1 MDNENPRPG
10 LWAGIRDEIRARRA
24 ERASRE
30 ALERD
35 LGGCRTPAERSE
47 LDAILG
53 RYDEDEVADIRRIID
68 RRRVA

>member
-1 MDNENPRPG
+1 MHNENRRSR

-24 ERASRE
+24 ERASHE

-35 LGGCRTPAERSE
+35 LASYTTPADRNE

-53 RYDEDEVADIRRIID
+53 RYDEEEVAHIRRIID

>member
-1 MDNENPRPG
+1 MDNENCRSG
-10 LWAGIRDEIRARRA
+10 LWPRIRDEVRARRA

-35 LGGCRTPAERSE
+35 LASYTTPAERNE

-53 RYDEDEVADIRRIID
+53 RYDEDEIADIRRIID